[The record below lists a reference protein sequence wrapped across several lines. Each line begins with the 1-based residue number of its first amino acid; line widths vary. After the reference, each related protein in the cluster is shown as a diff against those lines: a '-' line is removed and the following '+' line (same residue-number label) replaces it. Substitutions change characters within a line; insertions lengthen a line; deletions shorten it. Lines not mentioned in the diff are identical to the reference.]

1 MVSDPFGYGC
11 FERATSS
18 EGAPCAARGCFA
30 TPKVAA

>member
-18 EGAPCAARGCFA
+18 EGAPAARGCFA
-30 TPKVAA
+30 PPKVAA